1 MPRLRPTPIALFQP
15 SRAYLSFLSVSLRV
29 TGVPLEAFACGFLR
43 FDSPFPPRACNSNAT
58 KVLPSFLSSIYNF
71 LSRLLNF
78 ARIVYRDISPLPV
91 SCPFVNVWKKGKKR
105 GKGEGD
111 KMDGEGATRKAV
123 ESAAVVAF
131 TSITQHRP
139 HARRNT
145 VCANRISILTAI
157 TFTPCPSA
165 AITVLNQG

>member
-1 MPRLRPTPIALFQP
+1 
-15 SRAYLSFLSVSLRV
+15 
-29 TGVPLEAFACGFLR
+29 
-43 FDSPFPPRACNSNAT
+43 
-58 KVLPSFLSSIYNF
+58 
-71 LSRLLNF
+71 
-78 ARIVYRDISPLPV
+78 
-91 SCPFVNVWKKGKKR
+91 
-105 GKGEGD
+105 
-111 KMDGEGATRKAV
+111 MDGEGATRKAV